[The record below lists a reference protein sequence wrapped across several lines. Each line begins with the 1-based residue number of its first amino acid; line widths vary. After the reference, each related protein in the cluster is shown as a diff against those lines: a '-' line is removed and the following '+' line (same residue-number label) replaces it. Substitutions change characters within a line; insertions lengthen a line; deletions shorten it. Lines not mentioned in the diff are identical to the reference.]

1 MTNRIIIPLDM
12 EYTSAVSIAD
22 KLDPNIC
29 RLKVGNQLF
38 TSSGPKILKTL
49 HDKGFEIFLDLKFHD
64 IPNTVYESV
73 RSAANLGVWMI
84 NVHASGGSKM
94 LDASKKALEGFD
106 KPPLLIGVTI
116 LTSISEEILIEIGFN
131 NLDKQVKRLTK
142 LAQRSGLDGVVCAA
156 SDASKVKQTCGE
168 SFLTVTP
175 GIRPK
180 DADLNDQSR
189 TSTPKEAIA
198 NGSDFLVI
206 GRPITGSEDPTN
218 ALENIYKDLES
229 LVGGF

>member
-38 TSSGPKILKTL
+38 TSSGPKIVKTL

-116 LTSISEEILIEIGFN
+116 LTSISEEILTEIGFN
-131 NLDKQVKRLTK
+131 NLDKQVMRLTK
-142 LAQRSGLDGVVCAA
+142 LAERSGLDGVVCAA

-218 ALENIYKDLES
+218 ALENIYKEVS
-229 LVGGF
+229 

>member
-38 TSSGPKILKTL
+38 TSSGPKIVKTL

-116 LTSISEEILIEIGFN
+116 LTSISQEILTEIGFN
-131 NLDKQVKRLTK
+131 NLDKQVVRLTK

-218 ALENIYKDLES
+218 ALENIYKEVS
-229 LVGGF
+229 

>member
-38 TSSGPKILKTL
+38 TSSGPKIVKTL

-94 LDASKKALEGFD
+94 LDASKKALEGFV
-106 KPPLLIGVTI
+106 KPPLLVGVTI
-116 LTSISEEILIEIGFN
+116 LTSISDEILTEIGFN
-131 NLDKQVKRLTK
+131 NLDKQVMRLTK
-142 LAQRSGLDGVVCAA
+142 LAERSGLDGVVCAA

-175 GIRPK
+175 GIRPR

-218 ALENIYKDLES
+218 ALENIYKEVS
-229 LVGGF
+229 

>member
-38 TSSGPKILKTL
+38 TSSGPKIVKTL

-106 KPPLLIGVTI
+106 KPPLLVGVTI
-116 LTSISEEILIEIGFN
+116 LTSISEEILTEIGFN
-131 NLDKQVKRLTK
+131 NLDKQVMRLTK
-142 LAQRSGLDGVVCAA
+142 LAERSGLDGVVCAA
-156 SDASKVKQTCGE
+156 SDASKVKQSCGE

-175 GIRPK
+175 GIRPR

-218 ALENIYKDLES
+218 ALENIYKEVS
-229 LVGGF
+229 

>member
-12 EYTSAVSIAD
+12 EYTAAVSIAD
-22 KLDPNIC
+22 TLDPNIC

-38 TSSGPKILKTL
+38 TSSGPKIVKML

-116 LTSISEEILIEIGFN
+116 LTSISEEILTEIGFN
-131 NLDKQVKRLTK
+131 NLDKQVMRLTK
-142 LAQRSGLDGVVCAA
+142 LAHRSGLDGVVCAA

-189 TSTPKEAIA
+189 TSTPNEAIA

-206 GRPITGSEDPTN
+206 GRPITGSEDPTS
-218 ALENIYKDLES
+218 ALENIYKEVS
-229 LVGGF
+229 

>member
-38 TSSGPKILKTL
+38 TSSGPKIVKTL

-73 RSAANLGVWMI
+73 KSAANLGVWMI

-106 KPPLLIGVTI
+106 KPPLLVGVTI
-116 LTSISEEILIEIGFN
+116 LTSISEEILTEIGFN
-131 NLDKQVKRLTK
+131 NLDKQVMRLTK

-189 TSTPKEAIA
+189 TSTPKEAIT

-218 ALENIYKDLES
+218 ALENIYKEVS
-229 LVGGF
+229 

>member
-38 TSSGPKILKTL
+38 TSSGPKIVKTL
-49 HDKGFEIFLDLKFHD
+49 HEKGFEIFLDLKFHD

-106 KPPLLIGVTI
+106 KPPLLVGVTI
-116 LTSISEEILIEIGFN
+116 LTSISEEILTEIGFN
-131 NLDKQVKRLTK
+131 NLDKQVMRLTK

-175 GIRPK
+175 GIRPR

-218 ALENIYKDLES
+218 ALDNIYKEVS
-229 LVGGF
+229 

>member
-38 TSSGPKILKTL
+38 TSSGPKIVKTL

-106 KPPLLIGVTI
+106 KPPLLVGVTI
-116 LTSISEEILIEIGFN
+116 LTSISEEILTEIGFN
-131 NLDKQVKRLTK
+131 NLDKQVMRLTK
-142 LAQRSGLDGVVCAA
+142 LAERSGLDGVVCAA

-175 GIRPK
+175 GIRPR
-180 DADLNDQSR
+180 DADSNDQSR

-218 ALENIYKDLES
+218 ALENIYKEVS
-229 LVGGF
+229 

>member
-38 TSSGPKILKTL
+38 TSSGPKIVKTL

-106 KPPLLIGVTI
+106 KPPLLVGVTI
-116 LTSISEEILIEIGFN
+116 LTSISEEILTEIGFN
-131 NLDKQVKRLTK
+131 NLDKQVMRLTK

-156 SDASKVKQTCGE
+156 SDASKLKQTCGE

-175 GIRPK
+175 GIRPR

-218 ALENIYKDLES
+218 ALENIYKEVS
-229 LVGGF
+229 

>member
-1 MTNRIIIPLDM
+1 M

-22 KLDPNIC
+22 KLDPKIC

-38 TSSGPKILKTL
+38 TSSGPKIVKTL
-49 HDKGFEIFLDLKFHD
+49 HDKGFEVFLDLKFHD

-106 KPPLLIGVTI
+106 KPPLLVGVTI
-116 LTSISEEILIEIGFN
+116 LTSISEEILTEIGFN
-131 NLDKQVKRLTK
+131 NLDKQVMRLTK
-142 LAQRSGLDGVVCAA
+142 LAERSGLDGVVCAA

-175 GIRPK
+175 GIRPR

-206 GRPITGSEDPTN
+206 GRPITGSEDPTI
-218 ALENIYKDLES
+218 ALENIYKEVS
-229 LVGGF
+229 

>member
-38 TSSGPKILKTL
+38 TSSGPKIVKTL

-106 KPPLLIGVTI
+106 KPPLLVGVTI
-116 LTSISEEILIEIGFN
+116 LTSISEEILTEIGFN
-131 NLDKQVKRLTK
+131 NLDKQVMRLTK
-142 LAQRSGLDGVVCAA
+142 LAERSGLDGVVCAA

-175 GIRPK
+175 GIRPR

-198 NGSDFLVI
+198 NGSNFLVI

-218 ALENIYKDLES
+218 ALENIYKEVS
-229 LVGGF
+229 

>member
-1 MTNRIIIPLDM
+1 M

-38 TSSGPKILKTL
+38 TSSGPKIVKTL

-94 LDASKKALEGFD
+94 LDASKKALEGFN
-106 KPPLLIGVTI
+106 KPPLLVGVTI
-116 LTSISEEILIEIGFN
+116 LTSISEEILTEIGFN
-131 NLDKQVKRLTK
+131 NLDKQVMRLTK
-142 LAQRSGLDGVVCAA
+142 LAERSGLDGVVCAA

-175 GIRPK
+175 GIRPR

-218 ALENIYKDLES
+218 ALDNIYKEVS
-229 LVGGF
+229 

>member
-1 MTNRIIIPLDM
+1 M

-38 TSSGPKILKTL
+38 TSSGPKIVKTL

-106 KPPLLIGVTI
+106 KPPLLVGVTI
-116 LTSISEEILIEIGFN
+116 LTSISEEILTEIGFN
-131 NLDKQVKRLTK
+131 NLDKQVMRLTK

-175 GIRPK
+175 GIRPR
-180 DADLNDQSR
+180 DADLNDQRR

-218 ALENIYKDLES
+218 ALDNIYKEVS
-229 LVGGF
+229 

>member
-38 TSSGPKILKTL
+38 TSSGPKIVKTL

-106 KPPLLIGVTI
+106 KPPLLVGVTI
-116 LTSISEEILIEIGFN
+116 LTSISEEILTEIGFN
-131 NLDKQVKRLTK
+131 NLDKQVMRLTK
-142 LAQRSGLDGVVCAA
+142 LAERSGLDGVVCAA

-175 GIRPK
+175 GIRPR

-189 TSTPKEAIA
+189 TSTPNEAIA

-218 ALENIYKDLES
+218 ALENIYKEVS
-229 LVGGF
+229 

>member
-1 MTNRIIIPLDM
+1 M

-38 TSSGPKILKTL
+38 TSSGPKIVKTL

-73 RSAANLGVWMI
+73 KSAANLGVWMI

-116 LTSISEEILIEIGFN
+116 LTSISEEILTEIGFN
-131 NLDKQVKRLTK
+131 NLDKQVMRLTK

-218 ALENIYKDLES
+218 ALENIYKEVS
-229 LVGGF
+229 

>member
-38 TSSGPKILKTL
+38 TSSGPKIVKTL

-106 KPPLLIGVTI
+106 KPPLLVGVTI
-116 LTSISEEILIEIGFN
+116 LTSISEEILTEIGFN
-131 NLDKQVKRLTK
+131 NLDKQVMRLTK
-142 LAQRSGLDGVVCAA
+142 LAERSGLDGVVCAA

-175 GIRPK
+175 GIRPR

-218 ALENIYKDLES
+218 ALEKIYKEVS
-229 LVGGF
+229 